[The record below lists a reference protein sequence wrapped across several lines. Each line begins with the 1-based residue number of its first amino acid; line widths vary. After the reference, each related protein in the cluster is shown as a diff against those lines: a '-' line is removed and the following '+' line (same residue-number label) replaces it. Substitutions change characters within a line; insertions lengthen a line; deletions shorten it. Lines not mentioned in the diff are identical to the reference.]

1 MQHWTQHILQLT
13 TFWSIST

>member
-1 MQHWTQHILQLT
+1 MIKR